1 MTAVTTSE
9 PKLIVAI
16 DFGTT
21 FSGVAFVS
29 CFRRLIRGLVLTL

>member
-1 MTAVTTSE
+1 MTTTSE
-9 PKLIVAI
+9 PKLIVAV

-29 CFRRLIRGLVLTL
+29 ISATYSADYC